1 MRSAIALAATVATVF
16 HLAFGCCL
24 HAPHFCGPACC
35 GSGAMPD
42 CHAVDCCDE
51 HDHATPAE
59 HAAHDADA
67 AAAGR
72 CGAEC
77 GCAGCTCSATVAAK
91 ATLPDL
97 TRSAAVSWGDAAAG
111 DGRVAAAAA
120 DSPADHRC
128 PIPTAAGS
136 PLFERL
142 LV

>member
-1 MRSAIALAATVATVF
+1 MRSAIGFVATVATVF

-24 HAPHFCGPACC
+24 HAPHLGGPACC
-35 GSGAMPD
+35 GTGAMPD
-42 CHAVDCCDE
+42 CHAADCCDE

-67 AAAGR
+67 GQ

-77 GCAGCTCSATVAAK
+77 GCVDCSCAATVANK
-91 ATLPDL
+91 ATFPDL
-97 TRSAAVSWGDAAAG
+97 ARPAAVAWGNASAVAFVG
-111 DGRVAAAAA
+111 CLAAAAA

-128 PIPTAAGS
+128 PIPAAAGS